1 MSYTRSQIASA
12 LAKERRVETMVL
24 NIAHARALS
33 ANLRDLCQMVYM
45 VILTYDPDKI
55 VDLWDHGEINFF
67 LARIIRT
74 NLFSP
79 RSPYAAQITRF
90 TGRSRP
96 LSGDGSK
103 LTSHD
108 G

>member
-24 NIAHARALS
+24 NIAHARTLS

-45 VILTYDPDKI
+45 VILNYDQDKI
-55 VDLWDHGEINFF
+55 VDLWEHGEINFF

-90 TGRSRP
+90 AVRSRP
-96 LSGDGSK
+96 LPADGA
-103 LTSHD
+103 LPNRRN